1 MVFGVIKKAIEKYRE
16 KQRVRKFKDWID
28 QWYQDTVEFEARVIE
43 YRKKGFSKEEAE
55 KLAERDLLRI
65 RKARREKSKQ
75 KQHPLMQL
83 FRFFAPPEV
92 VVERRRKEAQRQIK
106 RKKRELLKNR
116 EGKKSI
122 IWENSGPKWLFE
134 SSGVSK
140 LLLESSGGPSWLFE
154 DHDWTSGKRRRK

>member
-55 KLAERDLLRI
+55 KLAERDLLQM

-83 FRFFAPPEV
+83 FRFFAPPE

-140 LLLESSGGPSWLFE
+140 LLLESSSGGPSWLFE
-154 DHDWTSGKRRRK
+154 NHDWTSGKRRRK